1 MTGFN
6 TSAAAASR
14 SEIPPFTKCQQ
25 LEQKLSFIKAHYS
38 SDVHLIT
45 QKTLT
50 DLNRQRKAGTL
61 PSRLTIR
68 LLKAEGPY
76 PNLLCQLFH
85 IKCMCTLTKQTGFLL
100 PPFWKGSFTHLT
112 CMNHK
117 GNSFQHKVLKT
128 WDFTL
133 WPQHFLPSAL
143 SSPFLGKLLSE
154 DITPNIFSSSSTAR
168 SLAHSSGSAVGSL
181 LVASYFRQNTVG
193 LSSFTKVFV
202 QPRNARSII
211 KATGTP
217 GKQQPHGIIRGC
229 KHNHRD
235 SSTYQQSSNPQQG

>member
-6 TSAAAASR
+6 TSAAASR
-14 SEIPPFTKCQQ
+14 SKIPPFTKCQQ
-25 LEQKLSFIKAHYS
+25 LEQNLSFIKAHYS
-38 SDVHLIT
+38 SDTHLIT

-61 PSRLTIR
+61 PSRLTIW
-68 LLKAEGPY
+68 
-76 PNLLCQLFH
+76 
-85 IKCMCTLTKQTGFLL
+85 KQ
-100 PPFWKGSFTHLT
+100 KGHTQTSCASSFTLNVCVHWP
-112 CMNHK
+112 
-117 GNSFQHKVLKT
+117 NSLVFSCHPFEREASHIWPAWITRATPFSTKCWKHGTLHCDRSTFYQVLSAAPFSANCSLKILLQT
-128 WDFTL
+128 PSPPPALHEAWHTAQGQL
-133 WPQHFLPSAL
+133 WEACWWPA
-143 SSPFLGKLLSE
+143 
-154 DITPNIFSSSSTAR
+154 T
-168 SLAHSSGSAVGSL
+168 
-181 LVASYFRQNTVG
+181 FRQNTVG

>member
-1 MTGFN
+1 MSTTWAKTKLHQSSLQFRC
-6 TSAAAASR
+6 ASHHP
-14 SEIPPFTKCQQ
+14 EDPHWPKPA
-25 LEQKLSFIKAHYS
+25 EEGWNS
-38 SDVHLIT
+38 SIT
-45 QKTLT
+45 
-50 DLNRQRKAGTL
+50 
-61 PSRLTIR
+61 PHH
-68 LLKAEGPY
+68 LKAEGPY

-143 SSPFLGKLLSE
+143 SSPFLSKLLSE
-154 DITPNIFSSSSTAR
+154 DITPNTFSSSSTAR

-181 LVASYFRQNTVG
+181 LVASYFQ
-193 LSSFTKVFV
+193 TKHSGAEFIYQSVCSA
-202 QPRNARSII
+202 QECKEHNQGHGNSRET
-211 KATGTP
+211 ATAGD
-217 GKQQPHGIIRGC
+217 H
-229 KHNHRD
+229 
-235 SSTYQQSSNPQQG
+235 

>member
-1 MTGFN
+1 MSTTWAKTKLHQSSLQFRC
-6 TSAAAASR
+6 ASHHP
-14 SEIPPFTKCQQ
+14 EDPHWPKPA
-25 LEQKLSFIKAHYS
+25 EEGWNS
-38 SDVHLIT
+38 SIT
-45 QKTLT
+45 
-50 DLNRQRKAGTL
+50 
-61 PSRLTIR
+61 PHH
-68 LLKAEGPY
+68 LKAEGPY

-181 LVASYFRQNTVG
+181 LVASYFQ
-193 LSSFTKVFV
+193 TKHSGAEFIYQSVCSA
-202 QPRNARSII
+202 QECKEHNQGHGNSRET
-211 KATGTP
+211 ATAWD
-217 GKQQPHGIIRGC
+217 H
-229 KHNHRD
+229 
-235 SSTYQQSSNPQQG
+235 

>member
-1 MTGFN
+1 MSTTWAKTKLHQSSLQFRC
-6 TSAAAASR
+6 ASHHP
-14 SEIPPFTKCQQ
+14 EDPHWPKPA
-25 LEQKLSFIKAHYS
+25 EEGWNS
-38 SDVHLIT
+38 SIT
-45 QKTLT
+45 
-50 DLNRQRKAGTL
+50 
-61 PSRLTIR
+61 PHH
-68 LLKAEGPY
+68 LKAEGPY

-181 LVASYFRQNTVG
+181 LVASYFQ
-193 LSSFTKVFV
+193 TKHSGAEFIYQSVCSA
-202 QPRNARSII
+202 QECKEHNQGHGNSRET
-211 KATGTP
+211 ATAGD
-217 GKQQPHGIIRGC
+217 H
-229 KHNHRD
+229 
-235 SSTYQQSSNPQQG
+235 